1 MGPLL
6 DEAPA
11 VEDEH
16 PVGVLR
22 GRQAMGDRHDRAAAG
37 QSPQRLRRAPL
48 GRRVHG
54 ARGFIEDQQPRVR
67 DLRAHQGDEL
77 PLADREL
84 LAPLA
89 DGRLSS
95 PLSSL
100 TNLRFGRRFAS
111 TSAQGQ
117 RAQQEIPKGNLR
129 ATTYRRDA
137 IYRRALALADIASA
151 AIAVLVGV
159 PILGDDAL
167 NPLALLA
174 LPLVLVV
181 GKVAGLY
188 DRDEHLVRRTTLD
201 EVPTLFWAATLYA
214 FLIWLG
220 GNLIVVGEFSRDQ
233 AIGVW
238 ALFFLS
244 MVSLRVVA
252 RYLAGIVSGEVQCLV
267 LGDAETA
274 SWITRR
280 FDETPG
286 LRARVVGHAPL
297 APASSANGS
306 SVVNGNGSNGNG
318 VHANG
323 HNGNGVNGNGH
334 NGNGVHVKRLLA
346 AEQIERAI
354 MAPRGEL
361 SDDLLNT
368 TRNLTSMG
376 LRVSVLP
383 RLPEVVG
390 SSVELDEVDGV
401 TLLGMRR
408 FGLSRSSRAI
418 KRCFDLLGA
427 GLGLLVLSPFLAAT
441 AIAIKVDSSGPV
453 FFKQRRMG
461 RNGVPFE
468 MLKFRTMVDGAD
480 AQKSALA
487 ARNEAGGGLFKIKD
501 DPRVTRVG
509 RRLRQISLDELPQLL
524 NVLRGD
530 MALVGPRPLVLDEDS
545 MIEGWQRSRLE
556 LPPGMTGPWQ
566 VFGSA
571 RIPLDEMVKI
581 DYLYGANWSLWLDM
595 KTLLRTVPFVLGRR
609 GL

>member
-1 MGPLL
+1 VRTVEKQLELGPTI
-6 DEAPA
+6 E
-11 VEDEH
+11 E
-16 PVGVLR
+16 
-22 GRQAMGDRHDRAAAG
+22 
-37 QSPQRLRRAPL
+37 
-48 GRRVHG
+48 
-54 ARGFIEDQQPRVR
+54 EDQRGP
-67 DLRAHQGDEL
+67 
-77 PLADREL
+77 
-84 LAPLA
+84 
-89 DGRLSS
+89 SS
-95 PLSSL
+95 PSSPFSSL
-100 TNLRFGRRFAS
+100 TNLRFGTGGS
-111 TSAQGQ
+111 
-117 RAQQEIPKGNLR
+117 RAPGHAAEQEIPKGHLR

-137 IYRRALALADIASA
+137 IYRRALALADVASA

-159 PILGDDAL
+159 PILGGDAL

-181 GKVAGLY
+181 AKVAGLY

-220 GNLIVVGEFSRDQ
+220 GNLIVVGQFGRDQ

-244 MVSLRVVA
+244 MVSIRALA
-252 RYLAGIVSGEVQCLV
+252 RYLAGTVSGEVQCLV
-267 LGDAETA
+267 VGDAETA
-274 SWITRR
+274 NWITRR
-280 FDETPG
+280 FDETSG
-286 LRARVVGHAPL
+286 LRARVVGCAPL
-297 APASSANGS
+297 AAGSPMNGNSGLNGS
-306 SVVNGNGSNGNG
+306 NGHSSNGNGSNG
-318 VHANG
+318 HSSNG
-323 HNGNGVNGNGH
+323 HGANGNGANGNG
-334 NGNGVHVKRLLA
+334 GNLKRLLA
-346 AEQIERAI
+346 SEQIERAI

-368 TRNLTSMG
+368 TRSLTSLG

-390 SSVELDEVDGV
+390 SSVELDEVDGI

-418 KRCFDLLGA
+418 KRCFDLVGA
-427 GLGLLVLSPFLAAT
+427 GLGLLVLSPFLAAM

-461 RNGVPFE
+461 RDGVPFE
-468 MLKFRTMVDGAD
+468 MFKFRTMVDGAE
-480 AQKSALA
+480 AQKWTLA

-501 DPRVTRVG
+501 DPRVTRIG
-509 RRLRQISLDELPQLL
+509 KLLRQISLDELPQLL

-545 MIEGWQRSRLE
+545 MIEGWRRSRLE
-556 LPPGMTGPWQ
+556 LTPGMTGPWQ